1 MLDENVPG
9 WWLTNCPVYLDV
21 LSLCANWDFL
31 NPRAVHFSSSVS
43 AKAIIR
49 NINSTGG
56 ILLPCLAPTLKLMA
70 VSIMPMMSW
79 NALFLYM
86 RLFAEHSLGGVP

>member
-1 MLDENVPG
+1 MRVSG
-9 WWLTNCPVYLDV
+9 RWLTGCPVDIGE
-21 LSLCANWDFL
+21 LSMCANWGFKS
-31 NPRAVHFSSSVS
+31 PKSVHLSSSVLE
-43 AKAIIR
+43 KAIIR